1 MKKLAVFAVAL
12 FMATVTTNA
21 QEMKTQ
27 PQIIVSGEGKIKVT
41 PDYVI
46 ISVGVE
52 NTGEQAADVKKKND
66 IAIDAVIKYLK
77 KTKLPESDFQ
87 TKQVQLNKTYDYEK
101 KKHYFTASQTI
112 SITLKDLSKYD
123 TMMLGLVD
131 SGINVI
137 NGVDFRSTKVAEY
150 ESQARVKAVQ
160 NAKAKAQDYAGAL
173 NQKMGKA
180 ILVSDNSSTYYPR
193 PYMAAMK
200 MSADTE
206 MSRETLAIGE
216 IEVTANVTINYALD

>member
-1 MKKLAVFAVAL
+1 MKKLVVFAVAL
-12 FMATVTTNA
+12 FMATVSTNA

-52 NTGEQAADVKKKND
+52 NTGDQAADVKKKND

-77 KTKLPESDFQ
+77 KAKLPESDYQ

-101 KKHYFTASQTI
+101 KKHYFVANQTI

-160 NAKAKAQDYAGAL
+160 NAKTKAQDYAGAL

-180 ILVSDNSSTYYPR
+180 VLVTDNSSTYYPR

>member
-1 MKKLAVFAVAL
+1 M
-12 FMATVTTNA
+12 
-21 QEMKTQ
+21 
-27 PQIIVSGEGKIKVT
+27 
-41 PDYVI
+41 
-46 ISVGVE
+46 
-52 NTGEQAADVKKKND
+52 
-66 IAIDAVIKYLK
+66 
-77 KTKLPESDFQ
+77 
-87 TKQVQLNKTYDYEK
+87 
-101 KKHYFTASQTI
+101 
-112 SITLKDLSKYD
+112 SKYD

>member
-1 MKKLAVFAVAL
+1 MKKLVLFAVAL
-12 FMATVTTNA
+12 FMVTVSKA
-21 QEMKTQ
+21 QDMKTQ

-46 ISVGVE
+46 INVGVE

-77 KTKLPESDFQ
+77 KSKLPESDYQ
-87 TKQVQLNKTYDYEK
+87 TKQVQLNKTYDYDK
-101 KKHYFTASQTI
+101 KKHYFVANQTI

-180 ILVSDNSSTYYPR
+180 ILVTDNSSTYYPR
-193 PYMAAMK
+193 PYMTAMK

-216 IEVTANVTINYALD
+216 IEVTANVTINYSLD

>member
-1 MKKLAVFAVAL
+1 MKRLVLFAVAL
-12 FMATVTTNA
+12 FMATVSNA

-52 NTGEQAADVKKKND
+52 NTGDQAADVKKKND

-77 KTKLPESDFQ
+77 KAKLPESDYQ

-101 KKHYFTASQTI
+101 KKHYFVANQTI

-150 ESQARVKAVQ
+150 ESQARVRAVQ
-160 NAKAKAQDYAGAL
+160 NAKTKAQDYAGAL

-180 ILVSDNSSTYYPR
+180 VLVTDNSSTYYPR

>member
-1 MKKLAVFAVAL
+1 MKKLVLFAVVL
-12 FMATVTTNA
+12 FMATVSNA

-77 KTKLPESDFQ
+77 KSKLPESDYQ

-101 KKHYFTASQTI
+101 KKHYFVANQTI
-112 SITLKDLSKYD
+112 TITLKDLSKYD

-160 NAKAKAQDYAGAL
+160 NAKAKAQDYASAL

-180 ILVSDNSSTYYPR
+180 ILVTDNSSTYYPR

-216 IEVTANVTINYALD
+216 IEVTANVTINYSLD

>member
-1 MKKLAVFAVAL
+1 MKKAILIVVTL
-12 FMATVTTNA
+12 FMATVSNA

-27 PQIIVSGEGKIKVT
+27 PQIVVSGEGKIKVT

-46 ISVGVE
+46 INVGVE
-52 NTGEQAADVKKKND
+52 NTGEVAADVKKKND

-77 KTKLPESDFQ
+77 KSKLPEADFQ

-101 KKHYFTASQTI
+101 KKHYFVANQTI
-112 SITLKDLSKYD
+112 SITLKELSKYD

-131 SGINVI
+131 VGVNVI
-137 NGVDFRSTKVAEY
+137 NGVDFKSTKVTEY

-160 NAKAKAQDYAGAL
+160 DAKTKAQDYAAAL

-180 ILVSDNSSTYYPR
+180 ILVADNSSTYYPR
-193 PYMAAMK
+193 PYMSAMK

-206 MSRETLAIGE
+206 MTRETLAIGE
-216 IEVTANVTINYALD
+216 IEVTANVTINFALD

>member
-77 KTKLPESDFQ
+77 K
-87 TKQVQLNKTYDYEK
+87 
-101 KKHYFTASQTI
+101 
-112 SITLKDLSKYD
+112 SK
-123 TMMLGLVD
+123 
-131 SGINVI
+131 
-137 NGVDFRSTKVAEY
+137 
-150 ESQARVKAVQ
+150 
-160 NAKAKAQDYAGAL
+160 
-173 NQKMGKA
+173 
-180 ILVSDNSSTYYPR
+180 
-193 PYMAAMK
+193 
-200 MSADTE
+200 
-206 MSRETLAIGE
+206 
-216 IEVTANVTINYALD
+216 